1 MSQWTY
7 QIYSTLK
14 ALSRAITSEEAAD
27 TDQEMVR
34 QPVRD
39 TRDTKRVPVHRDRA
53 LRAARCP
60 YTEDF
65 RREDLQTAIPK

>member
-1 MSQWTY
+1 MV
-7 QIYSTLK
+7 I
-14 ALSRAITSEEAAD
+14 SEEGAD
-27 TDQEMVR
+27 MAQEMEK
-34 QPVRD
+34 PLEKD
-39 TRDTKRVPVHRDRA
+39 TRDRKRVPVHRDRA